1 MKLQDLRTVPPFKG
15 PGGTLFVYDA
25 TLSTWFICGW
35 DGSEI
40 YVPEEDL
47 AEFLEHCAKSE
58 APRDPE
64 ED

>member
-1 MKLQDLRTVPPFKG
+1 MHPEDLRTVPPFKG
-15 PGGTLFVYDA
+15 PGGTLFVYDS

-47 AEFLEHCAKSE
+47 AEFLTHCAKSASRGEPE
-58 APRDPE
+58 AE
-64 ED
+64 